1 MPSRFYSSEY
11 CSASCRFTDMNARDL
26 RLEYERCLSSEG
38 GFLPDTVPGPA
49 LPDVF
54 SRFLAVIEE
63 LPNHYHGAD
72 ASARAWLDREFA
84 SHDRSYD
91 VEIDLLDG
99 PRCDALMTVL
109 SILCHAYRWD
119 SAPPRP
125 DSYAL
130 TRLELPVGLGRP
142 WARLSERLDVP
153 RVGNL
158 YSMVISNWR
167 LLDHQGSD
175 VYRNEN
181 LTRDHLR
188 VAHSWLR
195 PEADHALSSF
205 ILTSIETEAR
215 GALAI
220 RTAVELVHASE
231 AEDAP
236 RISRLL
242 EQLVQEIG
250 EMGQPFKRYIQKKNF
265 SADQFLTLIQP
276 TTIWAL
282 TEEGVSLEGPSGLQ
296 VGCVQVI
303 DALLG
308 IPSQSRLGQAFLETR
323 RYLPKRHR
331 EFLVAF
337 DAAAPVVRQFIQTTA
352 SPILIDQFNA
362 CIETMHLWRQMHGK
376 RAELYLKPETPAV
389 VQHYIS
395 TGLVVGLDDNRV
407 ETLARTMNE
416 RRTETAD
423 AALACPFR
431 RPTS

>member
-1 MPSRFYSSEY
+1 M
-11 CSASCRFTDMNARDL
+11 DARDL
-26 RLEYERCLSSEG
+26 TQEFERCLSGEG
-38 GFLPDTVPGPA
+38 GFLPSTVPGAA
-49 LPDVF
+49 LPDAF
-54 SRFLAVIEE
+54 SRFLAAIDE
-63 LPNHYHGAD
+63 LPSHYHGAE
-72 ASARAWLDREFA
+72 ASVRAWLDREFA
-84 SHDRSYD
+84 DQAHSLDI
-91 VEIDLLDG
+91 EIDQLDG

-109 SILCHAYRWD
+109 SILCHSYRWD

-125 DSYAL
+125 ASYAL
-130 TRLELPVGLGRP
+130 SRVELPIGLGRP

-158 YSMVISNWR
+158 YSMVLSNWR
-167 LLDHQGSD
+167 LLDHRGGD
-175 VYRNEN
+175 GYRNES

-195 PEADHALSSF
+195 PEAEHALSSF

-215 GALAI
+215 GARAI

-231 AEDAP
+231 AQDAP
-236 RISRLL
+236 RTSDLL
-242 EQLVQEIG
+242 EQLVQQIG
-250 EMGQPFKRYIQKKNF
+250 DMGQPFKRYIQKKNF

-282 TEEGVSLEGPSGLQ
+282 TEEGVVLEGPSGLQ

-303 DALLG
+303 DGLLG

-352 SPILIDQFNA
+352 SPLLIDQFNA

-376 RAELYLKPETPAV
+376 RAELYLKPETPVA

-395 TGLVVGLDDNRV
+395 TGLVVGLEDNRV
-407 ETLARTMNE
+407 ETLTHTMDE
-416 RRTETAD
+416 RRAETAD

-431 RPTS
+431 TRTTS